1 MLETFGS
8 IIKEEEIVTIE
19 KGIVNNTFVLEN
31 LGAFPGYYGTD
42 FVLQQDQ
49 PNTIFLVTVRE
60 YSAEDVFRMT
70 HEIKKET
77 GIMFDGS
84 TALVTI
90 SNKNYYAIR
99 VKLYGSFDGIADLQ
113 KYYID
118 RGVVFAKIKKIKGLA
133 VINIKKIFR
142 IEQVSDI
149 IFKDKSNDL
158 YYLKIDRLIDWDDFR
173 KITAQVRHNVSLPAF
188 DAALAVIYASD
199 VLDLVRI
206 YSKTIT
212 VNELTMLQ
220 QKYQEIID
228 RYF

>member
-70 HEIKKET
+70 HEIKKAT
-77 GIMFDGS
+77 GIRFDGS
-84 TALVTI
+84 TALITI
-90 SNKNYYAIR
+90 NNKNYNAIR
-99 VKLYGSFDGIADLQ
+99 VKLYGSFDDIADLQ

-118 RGVVFAKIKKIKGLA
+118 RGVVFARTKKIKGLA

-142 IEQVSDI
+142 IEQVSDVV
-149 IFKDKSNDL
+149 FKDETKDL

-173 KITAQVRHNVSLPAF
+173 KITTQVRHNVSLSAF
-188 DAALAVIYASD
+188 DAALAVIYASE

-212 VNELTMLQ
+212 TTELNVLQ

>member
-70 HEIKKET
+70 HEIKKAT
-77 GIMFDGS
+77 GIRFDGS
-84 TALVTI
+84 TALITI
-90 SNKNYYAIR
+90 NNKNYNAIR
-99 VKLYGSFDGIADLQ
+99 VKLYGSFDDIADLQ

-118 RGVVFAKIKKIKGLA
+118 RGVVFARTKKIKGLA

-142 IEQVSDI
+142 IEQVSDVV
-149 IFKDKSNDL
+149 FKDETKDL

-173 KITAQVRHNVSLPAF
+173 KITTQVRHNVSLSAF
-188 DAALAVIYASD
+188 DAALAVIYASE

-212 VNELTMLQ
+212 TAELNVLQ

>member
-49 PNTIFLVTVRE
+49 PNAIFLVTVRE

-70 HEIKKET
+70 HEIKKAT
-77 GIMFDGS
+77 GIRFDGS
-84 TALVTI
+84 TALITI
-90 SNKNYYAIR
+90 NNKNYNAIR
-99 VKLYGSFDGIADLQ
+99 VKLYGSFDDIADLQ

-118 RGVVFAKIKKIKGLA
+118 RGVVFARTKKIKGLA

-142 IEQVSDI
+142 IEQVSDVV
-149 IFKDKSNDL
+149 FKDETKDL

-173 KITAQVRHNVSLPAF
+173 KITTQVRHNVSLSAF
-188 DAALAVIYASD
+188 DAALAVIYASE

-212 VNELTMLQ
+212 TTELNVLQ